1 LSNRAESEARSTADQ
16 LADRL
21 ITAEQDE
28 RRRIALFLH
37 DGPVQSLAGIALM
50 LDAAVDA
57 IEDGRLED
65 ATRVLDS
72 ARERHRDAVR
82 SLRDLSFDLEPVVL
96 RDQGFG
102 PAVRGLAERLGITQE
117 IRIDLDIDFGE
128 QLAESAQVALY
139 QVIRE
144 ALSQAAR
151 RGPPS
156 RISVRITEQA
166 DGSVE
171 TVVEDDGAGERRRA
185 SAEAIEERA
194 LPLGGQV
201 SLEQGDAG
209 GTVVT
214 LLMPGYT
221 ARR

>member
-1 LSNRAESEARSTADQ
+1 MSKRARSDARSAADQ

-57 IEDGRLED
+57 ITDGRLDD
-65 ATRVLDS
+65 AKRVLDA

-102 PAVRGLAERLGITQE
+102 PAVRGLAERLGLSQE
-117 IRIDLDIDFGE
+117 LRIDLDIALGDE
-128 QLAESAQVALY
+128 LAESAQVALY

-156 RISVRITEQA
+156 RIVVRVAERA

-171 TVVEDDGAGERRRA
+171 TVIADDGSGERRRA

-201 SLEQGDAG
+201 SLEQGDEG
-209 GTVVT
+209 GTVVRVV
-214 LLMPGYT
+214 LPQYT

>member
-1 LSNRAESEARSTADQ
+1 MSRRARSEARSAADQ

-57 IEDGRLED
+57 ITDGRLDD
-65 ATRVLDS
+65 AKRVLDA

-102 PAVRGLAERLGITQE
+102 PAVRGLAERLGLSQE
-117 IRIDLDIDFGE
+117 LRIDLDIALGDE
-128 QLAESAQVALY
+128 LAESAQVALY

-156 RISVRITEQA
+156 RIVVRVAERA

-171 TVVEDDGAGERRRA
+171 TVIADDGSGERRRA

-201 SLEQGDAG
+201 SLEQGDEG
-209 GTVVT
+209 GTVVRVV
-214 LLMPGYT
+214 LPQYT

>member
-1 LSNRAESEARSTADQ
+1 LSRRARSEARSAADQ

-57 IEDGRLED
+57 ITDGRLDD
-65 ATRVLDS
+65 AKRVLDA

-102 PAVRGLAERLGITQE
+102 PAVRGLAERLGLSQE
-117 IRIDLDIDFGE
+117 LRIDLDIALGDE
-128 QLAESAQVALY
+128 LAESAQVALY

-156 RISVRITEQA
+156 RIVVRVAERA

-171 TVVEDDGAGERRRA
+171 TVIADDGSGERRRA

-201 SLEQGDAG
+201 SLEQGDEG
-209 GTVVT
+209 GTVVRVV
-214 LLMPGYT
+214 LPQYT

>member
-1 LSNRAESEARSTADQ
+1 MTQGAGTGARSTADQ
-16 LADRL
+16 LVDRL
-21 ITAEQDE
+21 ISAEQDE

-57 IEDGRLED
+57 IQEGRLED
-65 ATRVLDS
+65 ARRVLDA
-72 ARERHRDAVR
+72 ARERHREAVR
-82 SLRDLSFDLEPVVL
+82 SLRDLSFDMEPVVL

-102 PAVRGLAERLGITQE
+102 PAVRGLAERLGISQE
-117 IRIDLDIDFGE
+117 IRIDLDIELGE
-128 QLAESAQVALY
+128 KLAESAQVALY

-144 ALSQAAR
+144 ALSQAVR

-156 RISVRITEQA
+156 RISVRMAAQA
-166 DGSVE
+166 DGSIE
-171 TVVEDDGAGERRRA
+171 TVIADDGAGERRRA

-194 LPLGGQV
+194 LPLGGHV
-201 SLEQGDAG
+201 SLEQGEGG

-214 LLMPGYT
+214 VVLPGYT
-221 ARR
+221 TRA

>member
-1 LSNRAESEARSTADQ
+1 MSNRAESEARSTADQ

-57 IEDGRLED
+57 IGDGRLED

-128 QLAESAQVALY
+128 KLAESAQVALY

-156 RISVRITEQA
+156 RISVRIAEQA
-166 DGSVE
+166 DGSVV

-194 LPLGGQV
+194 LPLGGRV

-214 LLMPGYT
+214 VVMPGYT

>member
-1 LSNRAESEARSTADQ
+1 MTQRAGSEPRSTAGK

-50 LDAAVDA
+50 LDAAIDA
-57 IEDGRLED
+57 IGEGRLDD
-65 ATRVLDS
+65 ARRVLDA

-102 PAVRGLAERLGITQE
+102 PAVRGLAERLGISQE
-117 IRIDLDIDFGE
+117 IRIDLDIDVGE
-128 QLAESAQVALY
+128 ELAESAQVALY

-156 RISVRITEQA
+156 RIWVRLAERA

-171 TVVEDDGAGERRRA
+171 TVIADDGAGERRRT

-201 SLEQGDAG
+201 SLEQGDEG

-214 LLMPGYT
+214 VVLPEYT

>member
-1 LSNRAESEARSTADQ
+1 LSKRARSDARSAADQ

-57 IEDGRLED
+57 ITDGRLDD
-65 ATRVLDS
+65 AKRVLVA

-102 PAVRGLAERLGITQE
+102 PAVRGLAERLGLSQE
-117 IRIDLDIDFGE
+117 IRIDLDIALGDE
-128 QLAESAQVALY
+128 LAESAQVALY

-156 RISVRITEQA
+156 RIVVRMAERA

-171 TVVEDDGAGERRRA
+171 TVIADDGAGERRRA

-201 SLEQGDAG
+201 SLEQGDDG

-214 LLMPGYT
+214 VVLPAYT

>member
-1 LSNRAESEARSTADQ
+1 LSNRAESGARSTADQ

-57 IEDGRLED
+57 IGDGRLED

-72 ARERHRDAVR
+72 AREPHRDA
-82 SLRDLSFDLEPVVL
+82 
-96 RDQGFG
+96 
-102 PAVRGLAERLGITQE
+102 
-117 IRIDLDIDFGE
+117 DIDFGE
-128 QLAESAQVALY
+128 KLAESAQVALY

-156 RISVRITEQA
+156 RISVRIAEQA

-194 LPLGGQV
+194 LPLGGRV

-214 LLMPGYT
+214 VLLPEYT